1 MTLQHRA
8 PEPTG
13 SDWQTWARRLMQYLG
28 QTRVPLVQQT
38 GDESAAEDAQLMW
51 DRENGWPTISYD
63 NEWRQIVMSG
73 GVFHGSVDADAT
85 AAAADT
91 AYALTFTDNGSERIS
106 RGTPTSR
113 IVFSEAGEYVISF
126 SAQIASTSAST
137 VNFYF
142 WPKKNG
148 TNVENQ
154 TMIAALHQNNA
165 TTIITRT
172 AILTLA
178 ANDYIEAFWAVD
190 DTSGF
195 LDASAATSFSPA
207 APAAT
212 ITIARLHE

>member
-73 GVFHGSVDADAT
+73 GVFHGSVDADVT
-85 AAAADT
+85 AASADT

-137 VNFYF
+137 VSFYF

-154 TMIAALHQNNA
+154 TMIAALHRNNA

-190 DTSGF
+190 NTFGF

>member
-73 GVFHGSVDADAT
+73 GFFHGSVESDVT
-85 AAAADT
+85 AASADT

-113 IVFSEAGEYVISF
+113 IVLSEAGEYVVSF

-148 TNVENQ
+148 VNVEKQ

-212 ITIARLHE
+212 ISIARVHE

>member
-8 PEPTG
+8 PEPAD

-51 DRENGWPTISYD
+51 DRENGWPTISYN

-73 GVFHGSVDADAT
+73 GVFHGSVDADVT

-113 IVFSEAGEYVISF
+113 IVFSEAGEYAVSF

-148 TNVENQ
+148 TDVEKQ

-190 DTSGF
+190 ATSGF

-212 ITIARLHE
+212 ITIARIHE

>member
-1 MTLQHRA
+1 
-8 PEPTG
+8 
-13 SDWQTWARRLMQYLG
+13 MQYLG

-51 DRENGWPTISYD
+51 DRENGWPTISYN

-73 GVFHGSVDADAT
+73 GVFHGSVDADVT

-113 IVFSEAGEYVISF
+113 IVFSEAGEYAVSF
-126 SAQIASTSAST
+126 SAQIASTSGST

-148 TNVENQ
+148 TDVEKQ
-154 TMIAALHQNNA
+154 TMIASLHQNNA

-190 DTSGF
+190 ATSGF

-212 ITIARLHE
+212 ITIARIHE

>member
-1 MTLQHRA
+1 MTLQNRA

-13 SDWQTWARRLMQYLG
+13 NDWQTWARRLMQHLA
-28 QTRVPLVQQT
+28 QIRVPLVQQT

-51 DRENGWPTISYD
+51 DRGNGWPTISYN

-73 GVFHGSVDADAT
+73 GFFHGSIDADVT

-113 IVFSEAGEYVISF
+113 IVFSEAGEYILSF
-126 SAQIASTSAST
+126 SAQIASSSAST

-148 TNVENQ
+148 TNVEKQ
-154 TMIAALHQNNA
+154 TMVAALHQNNA

-172 AILTLA
+172 AVLTLA

-212 ITIARLHE
+212 ITIARVHE

>member
-51 DRENGWPTISYD
+51 DRENGWPTISYN

-73 GVFHGSVDADAT
+73 GFFHGSIDADVTAT
-85 AAAADT
+85 AADT

-113 IVFSEAGEYVISF
+113 IVFSEAGEYVVSF
-126 SAQIASTSAST
+126 SAQIASSSAST

-142 WPKKNG
+142 WPQKNG

-178 ANDYIEAFWAVD
+178 ASDYIEAFWAVD

-212 ITIARLHE
+212 ITVARIHE